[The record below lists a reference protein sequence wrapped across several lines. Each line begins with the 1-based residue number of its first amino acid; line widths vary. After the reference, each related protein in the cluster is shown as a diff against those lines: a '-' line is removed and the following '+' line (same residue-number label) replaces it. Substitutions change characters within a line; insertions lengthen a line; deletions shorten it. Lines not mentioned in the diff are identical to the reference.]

1 MRSSRLIPERGPSE
15 AHVRL
20 DGAQHCN
27 LPAIADS
34 ILQCVLPWQNRESL
48 LPKRVRANGCRVLDL
63 VGPVRTAL
71 QKEWPEQFSF
81 QNPYLT
87 AVYSIHSTF
96 ILAENPESPINPAS
110 SVWFHDCTCRKQ
122 RKPKNPMPQ
131 EISVSYQAIKSKVY
145 RLIDALVVGEKS
157 EAEVQESIR
166 RWWDLIHPADRP
178 VAQKY
183 LLMVLGRSASALD
196 AVGDGLLSAGGSA
209 EPAYPQMAHTQI
221 PTKRLM
227 DRMVKESGA
236 RSAV

>member
-1 MRSSRLIPERGPSE
+1 
-15 AHVRL
+15 
-20 DGAQHCN
+20 
-27 LPAIADS
+27 
-34 ILQCVLPWQNRESL
+34 
-48 LPKRVRANGCRVLDL
+48 
-63 VGPVRTAL
+63 
-71 QKEWPEQFSF
+71 
-81 QNPYLT
+81 
-87 AVYSIHSTF
+87 
-96 ILAENPESPINPAS
+96 
-110 SVWFHDCTCRKQ
+110 
-122 RKPKNPMPQ
+122 MPQ

-196 AVGDGLLSAGGSA
+196 AVGDGLLSAGGAA
-209 EPAYPQMAHTQI
+209 EPSYHQMAHSQI

-227 DRMVKESGA
+227 ERMVKENGA